1 MSAHEAS
8 AASASSSE
16 ADVCI
21 DVIERMYATGWSDGL
36 PLVPP
41 TRSRVADF
49 VAASGR
55 RAEELIGNI
64 PPMGGQATVQ
74 KIAANAVMA
83 GCRPEYMPVLIAAVD
98 ALLDRSVNVG
108 GMICSMHDSIPLLII
123 NGPIRSKLN
132 VNARFNVFGQ
142 GWRANATIGR
152 AVNLLLVNLGGAKP
166 GEADRS
172 TFGQP
177 GNFAFCIAENEEESP
192 FDPLHVDRG
201 FKREESTVTVI
212 GTEAPHINNNAT
224 AENARDVLLT
234 TVSMMTNR
242 GAMNSYLQ
250 GELVVCLGP
259 EHAKIIASEGW
270 KKVDVQQFL
279 FEHARNPIRE
289 LKRGGPYGSDV
300 QRYKTW
306 PRWVDRTDDDAM
318 VPVTRR
324 ASDFLVL
331 VAGGPGKQT
340 AYLPSWATRSATR
353 RIEA

>member
-1 MSAHEAS
+1 MTERTLD
-8 AASASSSE
+8 
-16 ADVCI
+16 ADTCI
-21 DVIERMYATGWSDGL
+21 DVIERMYETGWSDGL
-36 PLVPP
+36 PVVPP

-49 VAASGR
+49 VSASGR
-55 RAEELIGNI
+55 AADQLIGSI

-108 GMICSMHDSIPLLII
+108 GMLCSMHSSIPLVIV
-123 NGPIRSKLN
+123 NGPIRDKLN
-132 VNARFNVFGQ
+132 MNSRFNVFGQ

-152 AVNLLLVNLGGAKP
+152 AINLLLVNLGGAKP

-177 GNFAFCIAENEEESP
+177 GNFSFCIAENEEESP

-201 FKREESTVTVI
+201 FERGESTVTVI
-212 GTEAPHINNNAT
+212 GAEAPHINNNAT
-224 AENARDVLLT
+224 AETARDVLLT
-234 TVSMMTNR
+234 TASMMTNR

-250 GELVVCLGP
+250 GELVVCLSP
-259 EHAKIIASEGW
+259 EHAKIIASEDW
-270 KKVDVQQFL
+270 KKADVQQFL
-279 FEHARNPIRE
+279 FEHARNPVRE
-289 LKRGGPYGSDV
+289 LKRGGPYGADV
-300 QRYKTW
+300 QKYKTW
-306 PRWVDRTDDDAM
+306 PRWVDRSDDESM

-324 ASDFLVL
+324 AADFLVL

-340 AYLPSWATRSATR
+340 AYLPTWATRSATR
-353 RIEA
+353 RIDV

>member
-1 MSAHEAS
+1 MTSSA
-8 AASASSSE
+8 
-16 ADVCI
+16 DTCI
-21 DVIERMYATGWSDGL
+21 DVIERMYDTGWSDGL

-41 TRSRVADF
+41 TRARVSDF

-55 RAEELIGNI
+55 TADEVIGVI

-83 GCRPEYMPVLIAAVD
+83 GCRPEYMRVLIAAVD

-108 GMICSMHDSIPLLII
+108 GMICSMHSAIPLLIV
-123 NGPIRSKLN
+123 NGPIRSELSI
-132 VNARFNVFGQ
+132 NARFNVFGQ

-152 AVNLLLVNLGGAKP
+152 AINLLLVNLGGAKP

-201 FKREESTVTVI
+201 FALSESTVTVI
-212 GTEAPHINNNAT
+212 GAEPPHINNNAT
-224 AENARDVLLT
+224 AETPQNVLLT
-234 TVSMMTNR
+234 TVSMMVNR

-250 GELVVCLGP
+250 GELVVCLSP
-259 EHAKIIASEGW
+259 EHANIIASAGW
-270 KKVDVQQFL
+270 KKADVQQFL
-279 FEHARNPIRE
+279 FEHARNPVRE
-289 LKRGGPYGSDV
+289 LKRGGPYGADV
-300 QRYKTW
+300 AKYKTW
-306 PRWVDRTDDDAM
+306 PRWIDRADDEAM
-318 VPVTRR
+318 VPVARR

-340 AYLPSWATRSATR
+340 AYLPTWATRSATR
-353 RIEA
+353 KIQT